1 MLAMNCYLKG
11 CMIYLSSIKGVPP
24 YDVCKHTQNM
34 ITSFYVVVHFVLFY
48 YINGKT
54 LYGHFYLGKGY
65 FYCNKEQFWCIKII
79 HVCFKV

>member
-1 MLAMNCYLKG
+1 MLAMICYLKG

-48 YINGKT
+48 YKR
-54 LYGHFYLGKGY
+54 LDALWPFLLGGGY
-65 FYCNKEQFWCIKII
+65 FYCE
-79 HVCFKV
+79 